1 MTTGKYHKSFKI
13 YFKYLCLITIII
25 CGCVPFIPKN
35 ILKHIPIRKQTRANA
50 FIISTNCS
58 SARFNFTKQNIQRV
72 FPNFF
77 TVHCF
82 KPILLN
88 DSRIEQS
95 ASLLTKK
102 LASNLITFVT
112 LWTYE
117 IPKFSTN
124 DELEWSFVFEDDVD
138 FIEPSNFSLP
148 NYINAIQE
156 LMHHPEVRLTDGMF
170 YLGICEP
177 SLANDNRTLITSFSN
192 NSLLSRRGCGF
203 CAHAMG
209 ITTKRARTFWTE
221 ISLYCPI
228 PNGATDIYIYRYCAR
243 SGNHYYILGAN
254 MQWPPKTGHH
264 GIAYQDRSRFRSEVW

>member
-1 MTTGKYHKSFKI
+1 
-13 YFKYLCLITIII
+13 
-25 CGCVPFIPKN
+25 
-35 ILKHIPIRKQTRANA
+35 
-50 FIISTNCS
+50 
-58 SARFNFTKQNIQRV
+58 
-72 FPNFF
+72 
-77 TVHCF
+77 
-82 KPILLN
+82 LN

-95 ASLLTKK
+95 AALLTKK

-112 LWTYE
+112 LWAYE

-138 FIEPSNFSLP
+138 FVEPSNFSLP

-243 SGNHYYILGAN
+243 SGNHYYILGEN